1 MTTVSNKTFGA
12 ARTAVKITSD
22 ICDLRIFFAAL
33 LLKKNQKDAELLRFS
48 CMLQCKILDLKRA
61 VGWWNYSRDPV
72 FCYSVSINFRN
83 CSFVGSANY
92 L

>member
-33 LLKKNQKDAELLRFS
+33 LLKKIRRMLSCYGFRACCSVKFLISKELSAGGTIAVIQFS
-48 CMLQCKILDLKRA
+48 VIL
-61 VGWWNYSRDPV
+61 SQ
-72 FCYSVSINFRN
+72 
-83 CSFVGSANY
+83 
-92 L
+92 